1 MSKRFKNNKIKISK
15 VSNKKIAVTG
25 GLVLGDPDVDS
36 VSRLFWPIRVTKIK
50 KNFCLILL
58 YQKNNYSP
66 FNDQNTSISRDLIPI
81 YYKPPAGG
89 RNSDIWTSY
98 FIEKILHSS
107 KEIFICIW

>member
-1 MSKRFKNNKIKISK
+1 M
-15 VSNKKIAVTG
+15 
-25 GLVLGDPDVDS
+25 P
-36 VSRLFWPIRVTKIK
+36 
-50 KNFCLILL
+50 NFALS
-58 YQKNNYSP
+58 KNNYSP

-107 KEIFICIW
+107 KKDVVAFGEPLVNQIRNAHDYQKDYE